1 MMWLQFDGKEIKRIA
16 EYSGWTGPYGE
27 REIIY
32 KTEVS
37 IKIGNTTLTGILE
50 EGTQLIAVNDEIFDR
65 SVDYGRAKLK
75 IEKEFEK
82 KKKEMEKEPEKHTL
96 KEWRFRL
103 DLKEKEDEWLGVDF
117 SSKEWIPVTRSLP
130 EEKGHYLV
138 TTANRETCTAFWNS
152 KNFMI
157 HDLVIAWMELPD
169 PYGGEKY

>member
-16 EYSGWTGPYGE
+16 EHSVYTGPFGE
-27 REIIY
+27 REIVY

-37 IKIGNTTLTGILE
+37 IKIGDTTLTGILE

-65 SVDYGRAKLK
+65 SVDYGRAKSK
-75 IEKEFEK
+75 
-82 KKKEMEKEPEKHTL
+82 MEKEPEKHTL
-96 KEWRFRL
+96 KEWRNRL
-103 DLKEKEDEWLGVDF
+103 DLRKKEDEWLGVDF
-117 SSKEWIPVTRSLP
+117 SSKEWIPVTRILP

-138 TTANRETCTAFWNS
+138 TTANRKTCLAFWNS

-157 HDLVIAWMELPD
+157 HDLVIAWMELPN